1 MTLGRERATFAKER
15 DAIRII
21 KALSTTAKS
30 GNGLFTSGLPHTVYP
45 RSAVARL
52 LREWGVPIMAT
63 RRGNRSAWF
72 ILSLFGESTQK
83 SLAEEW
89 RRRIISD
96 AYAEACRAHMGLMK
110 QKFTK
115 EDARVLVT
123 VAVTLGDRLGYGVDE
138 VIKDLTPTPMPYEVR
153 DLLPKV
159 SH

>member
-1 MTLGRERATFAKER
+1 MTLGRENATFAKER

-21 KALSTTAKS
+21 KALATTAKK
-30 GNGLFTSGLPHTVYP
+30 GNGLFTSGLPYTVYP
-45 RSAVARL
+45 RSVVARL

-72 ILSLFGESTQK
+72 ILSLFGASTQR

-89 RRRIISD
+89 RRRIIAD
-96 AYAEACRAHMGLMK
+96 CYAEACRAHMGLSK
-110 QKFTK
+110 QKFT
-115 EDARVLVT
+115 EDDARVLAT
-123 VAVTLGDRLGYGVDE
+123 VAVTLGDRLGYGMSE
-138 VIKDLTPTPMPYEVR
+138 VIADLTPTPMPDEVK